1 LGEEILPFL
10 EPLMARLM
18 EALQSN
24 KRELQEIC
32 LVSSAFVQILSSQA
46 PLRSLL
52 LNREP
57 TRRFKLVSYINQEA
71 LGCDEWDVQAPK

>member
-32 LVSSAFVQILSSQA
+32 LVSSAFFQGYKVLV
-46 PLRSLL
+46 LELL
-52 LNREP
+52 
-57 TRRFKLVSYINQEA
+57 
-71 LGCDEWDVQAPK
+71 